1 MSITNS
7 SNKYKVRVKNAETKT
22 SWTLS
27 ISRDSSDDDGSY
39 IGSSIAEE
47 VFNLLEDTDFVSDLK
62 ELSDSVIGIEPSS
75 VSWNE
80 KILKVTFEDV
90 EDDSDVLEVIEA
102 LREHLED
109 IIDDCVTEDPEE
121 D

>member
-22 SWTLS
+22 SWSLS
-27 ISRDSSDDDGSY
+27 ITRAEDSSDSHGTPIS
-39 IGSSIAEE
+39 EE
-47 VFNLLEDTDFVSDLK
+47 VYNLLEDTDFVSDLK
-62 ELSDSVIGIEPSS
+62 DLSDSVIGVEPSS
-75 VSWNE
+75 VTWNE
-80 KILKVTFEDV
+80 KILKITFEDV
-90 EDDSDVLEVIEA
+90 DDDSDILEVIEA

-109 IIDDCVTEDPEE
+109 IIDDCATDDPEE

>member
-7 SNKYKVRVKNAETKT
+7 SNKYKVRIKNAETST
-22 SWTLS
+22 SWTMN
-27 ISRDSSDDDGSY
+27 IVRDCEGGESY
-39 IGSSIAEE
+39 SGGGTIAEE

-62 ELSDSVIGIEPSS
+62 DLSDSVIGVEPSK
-75 VSWNE
+75 VTWNE
-80 KILKVTFEDV
+80 KILKVVFEDV
-90 EDDSDVLEVIEA
+90 EEDSDILEIIEA

-109 IIDDCVTEDPEE
+109 VIDDCVTDDPEE